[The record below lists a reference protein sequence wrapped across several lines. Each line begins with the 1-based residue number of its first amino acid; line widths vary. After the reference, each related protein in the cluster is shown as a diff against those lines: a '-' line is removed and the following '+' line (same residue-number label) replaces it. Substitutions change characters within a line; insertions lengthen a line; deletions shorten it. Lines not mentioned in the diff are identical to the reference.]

1 DHDVVGWRGILPED
15 EPSLRAAVA
24 EGPVSVRV
32 HASSSRFRNYRFGV
46 MTTKECGEGNLNH
59 AITIIGY
66 GKTPEGVTYW
76 KVLNSWGPTWGED
89 GIGYVERITPGYPRG
104 PCAIMKDPGLYP
116 VFADNI
122 KATACIK
129 R

>member
-1 DHDVVGWRGILPED
+1 DHDIVGWSGILPED

-32 HASSSRFRNYRFGV
+32 HASSPRFLNYRFGV
-46 MTTKECGEGNLNH
+46 LTIKECGEGNLNH
-59 AITIIGY
+59 AITIVGY

-76 KVLNSWGPTWGED
+76 KVINSWGPTWGED
-89 GIGYVERITPGYPRG
+89 GIGYVERITPGFPRG
-104 PCAIMKDPGLYP
+104 
-116 VFADNI
+116 
-122 KATACIK
+122 IK